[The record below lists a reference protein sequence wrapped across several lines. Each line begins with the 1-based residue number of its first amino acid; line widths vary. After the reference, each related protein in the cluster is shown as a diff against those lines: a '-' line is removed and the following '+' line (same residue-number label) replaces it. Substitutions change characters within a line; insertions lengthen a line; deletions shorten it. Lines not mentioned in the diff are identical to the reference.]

1 MSSLLE
7 SAQYDAFWAT
17 LDSEDLYADLVADV
31 AGFEDLVRIRIAG
44 EVGKAFREVDLNVL
58 SGWLDLSGEQLSKF
72 VQTACGWL
80 VKGQKVSIP
89 ANAENEAK
97 SEVKGERV
105 GIEQFGR
112 VIRRGFEERV
122 G

>member
-1 MSSLLE
+1 M
-7 SAQYDAFWAT
+7 
-17 LDSEDLYADLVADV
+17 
-31 AGFEDLVRIRIAG
+31 
-44 EVGKAFREVDLNVL
+44 GKAFREVDLNVL
-58 SGWLDLSGEQLSKF
+58 SGWLDLRGEQLTKF

-80 VKGQKVSIP
+80 VKGQKVRIP

-122 G
+122 A